1 MADEPMHID
10 PTTQSVLVFALLAL
24 AAPIAA
30 HFLGRWILIPSLV
43 FEIVLGIIVGPDA
56 LDWVKPTEVVTRLSD
71 LGMLLL
77 FFIAGT
83 EINSAALR
91 GRTGRMAWLGW
102 LISFAVGLGIGL
114 AVVPGLGGVI
124 IGIALCSTALG
135 TLLPILRDAGELKT
149 PFGLCIS
156 ALGTVGE
163 FGPVI
168 AISVLLGEHTPGV
181 STLVL
186 AVFGIIAAV
195 AIWQAHII
203 SHQRLH
209 RFIERTMHT
218 SGQLAIRTVLAIL
231 AVLVAISVML
241 GVDMLLG
248 AFTAGIVWQLVM
260 RQADPETQ
268 EQVES
273 KIEGLAF
280 GFLIPIFFIATGLNF
295 DLSSLIDHPA
305 AFLMVPVVTLTL
317 IVVRGVPSMLAA
329 PSDSTRR
336 QRAAVGV
343 MAATGLPII
352 VVATN
357 IGVREDFLTGTQAA
371 VLVGGGV
378 LSVLACPLIATALRR
393 APATDSA

>member
-1 MADEPMHID
+1 MHLD
-10 PTTQSVLVFALLAL
+10 PTTQSVLVFTLLAL

-30 HFLGRWILIPSLV
+30 HLLGRWVLVPSLV
-43 FEIVLGIIVGPDA
+43 LEIVLGIIVGPDA
-56 LDWVKPTEVVTRLSD
+56 LDWVHSTDVVSRLSD
-71 LGMLLL
+71 MGMLLL

-83 EINSAALR
+83 EINANAIR
-91 GRTGRMAWLGW
+91 GRTGRRAWLGW

-114 AVVPGLGGVI
+114 AVSPGLGGVI
-124 IGIALCSTALG
+124 IGISLASTALG
-135 TLLPILRDAGELKT
+135 TLLPILRDSGELKT
-149 PFGLCIS
+149 PFGQSIS

-163 FGPVI
+163 FGPII

-181 STLVL
+181 STLIL
-186 AVFGIIAAV
+186 ALFAVIATL
-195 AIWQAHII
+195 AIWQAHRI
-203 SHQRLH
+203 SHARLH

-231 AVLVAISVML
+231 AVLVAISVTL

-280 GFLIPIFFIATGLNF
+280 GFLIPIFFIATGLRF
-295 DLSSLIDHPA
+295 DLSSLIRHPA
-305 AFLMVPVVTLTL
+305 AFALVPAVTLAL
-317 IVVRGVPSMLAA
+317 ILVRGVPSMLAA
-329 PSDSTRR
+329 PPDSTRR

-357 IGVREDFLTGTQAA
+357 IGIREHFLTGTQAA

-378 LSVLACPLIATALRR
+378 LSVLVCPLIATTLRR
-393 APATDSA
+393 APD

>member
-1 MADEPMHID
+1 MHID
-10 PTTQSVLVFALLAL
+10 PTTQSVLVFTLLAL
-24 AAPIAA
+24 AAPIAT
-30 HFLGRWILIPSLV
+30 HLLGRWVLVPSLV

-56 LDWVKPTEVVTRLSD
+56 LDWAKPTEVVTRLSD
-71 LGMLLL
+71 IGMLLL

-83 EINSAALR
+83 EINAAALR

-102 LISFAVGLGIGL
+102 LISFAVGVGIGF
-114 AVVPGLGGVI
+114 AVAPGLGGVI
-124 IGIALCSTALG
+124 IGISLASTALG

-149 PFGLCIS
+149 PFGQCIS

-163 FGPVI
+163 FGPII

-186 AVFGIIAAV
+186 AVFAIIAAV
-195 AIWQAHII
+195 AIWQAHNS
-203 SHQRLH
+203 SHARLH
-209 RFIERTMHT
+209 GFIERTMHT

-231 AVLVAISVML
+231 AVLVAVSVAL

-248 AFTAGIVWQLVM
+248 AFTAGIVWQRVM
-260 RQADPETQ
+260 RQASLETQ

-280 GFLIPIFFIATGLNF
+280 GFLIPIFFIATGLKF
-295 DLSSLIDHPA
+295 DLRSLLDHPV
-305 AFLMVPVVTLTL
+305 AFLLVPVVTLTL
-317 IVVRGVPSMLAA
+317 LLVRGVPSMLAA
-329 PSDSTRR
+329 PRGSTRR

-357 IGVREDFLTGTQAA
+357 IGVREGFLTGTQAA

-378 LSVLACPLIATALRR
+378 LSVLVCPLLATGLRR
-393 APATDSA
+393 QPA